1 MTKILGIIPAR
12 GGSKRL
18 PGKNTRLLGG
28 KPLIT
33 RTIDSALASKKLD
46 RIAVSSDSEEVLAF
60 AKDHGN
66 ENLFFLRRP
75 DEISRDDSPAIEYV
89 NHALEFFK
97 GKGEEF
103 DVVVILQPSSPF
115 TSPEDIDGTINLL
128 LDSGADSAVSVVKLA
143 HDINPLKMKIMD
155 GDKLLPYLEEE
166 KGRMEHGKLPEI
178 YVRNCSVYA
187 SKKGVID
194 TGRIIG
200 DDCRGFVMPRERSV
214 DINDEF
220 DFLLSEF
227 LNSGRV

>member
-28 KPLIT
+28 KPLIA

-46 RIAVSSDSEEVLAF
+46 RVAVSSDSEDVLAF
-60 AKDHGN
+60 AKDHDN
-66 ENLFFLRRP
+66 ENLFFLKRP
-75 DEISRDDSPAIEYV
+75 EEISRDDSPAIEYV
-89 NHALEFFK
+89 NHVREFFK
-97 GKGEEF
+97 GNGEEF

-115 TSPEDIDGTINLL
+115 TSPEDIDGTISLL

-166 KGRMEHGKLPEI
+166 KGRMEEGKLPEI

-187 SKKGVID
+187 SKKRVID
-194 TGRIIG
+194 AGRIIG
-200 DDCRGFVMPRERSV
+200 DD
-214 DINDEF
+214 
-220 DFLLSEF
+220 
-227 LNSGRV
+227 